1 MSYPDILVIG
11 CGIYGLTAA
20 LELGQRGYGVAML
33 DPGPLPHPL
42 AASTDISKVIRMEY
56 GPDEQYMVMVEQAR
70 EGWLAWNELFGVELY
85 HEIGVTMMSREV
97 MVPGRYEYE
106 SYQQLLRRGHRP
118 ERLNADELSRR
129 FPAWKPGAYQ
139 DGFFHAKGGYA
150 ESGRVIEALLGLAR
164 QQGITIHEGQTASDI
179 ASQAGQLTGVRTQE
193 GGWFPAGQVVVAAGS
208 WTPVLLPELSPVM
221 RATGHPVFHL
231 RPSRPEQ
238 FSPPHFTVFNA
249 DVARTGWYGF
259 PFHPTQQV
267 VKIANHGL
275 GQRLDPVHD
284 TRLVGPAD
292 EQNLRH
298 FLAETFPDLVE
309 APIVYT
315 RRCLYCDTL
324 DEHFW
329 IDRHPE
335 RPGVTVTAGGS
346 GHGFKFGPVLGP
358 LVADALEGKANPWLP
373 KFQWRTF
380 VADTAGEEPARYH
393 G

>member
-1 MSYPDILVIG
+1 MNYPDVLVIG

-20 LELGQRGYGVAML
+20 LELNQRGYAVMVL

-56 GPDEQYMVMVEQAR
+56 GLDEQYMVMVEQSR
-70 EGWLAWNELFGVELY
+70 EGWLAWNELFGTPLY
-85 HEIGVTMMSREV
+85 HEVGITMMSREE
-97 MVPGRYEYE
+97 MVPGRYEHD
-106 SYQQLLRRGHRP
+106 SYHQLLQRGHRP
-118 ERLNADELSRR
+118 ERLNAAELSRR
-129 FPAWKPGAYQ
+129 FPAWKAGAYV

-150 ESGRVIEALLGLAR
+150 ESGRVISALLGLAR
-164 QQGITIHEGQTASDI
+164 QQGITIQEGQTATEI
-179 ASQAGQLTGVRTQE
+179 VSQAGQVNGVRTQE
-193 GGWFPAGQVVVAAGS
+193 GTWFPAGQVVVAAGT
-208 WTPVLLPELSPVM
+208 WTPVLLPELAPVM
-221 RATGHPVFHL
+221 RSTGHPVFHL
-231 RPSRPEQ
+231 RPTRPEL
-238 FSPPHFTVFNA
+238 FTPPHFTVFNA

-259 PFHPTQQV
+259 PLHPTEGV

-275 GQRLDPVHD
+275 GQQLHPVHD
-284 TRLVGPAD
+284 ARLVSPAD

-298 FLAETFPDLVE
+298 FLAQTFPALLT

-335 RPGVTVTAGGS
+335 QRGLTVAAGGS

-358 LVADALEGKANPWLP
+358 LIADALEGKANPWLP
-373 KFQWRTF
+373 KFQWRTLIHS
-380 VADTAGEEPARYH
+380 TTGEEPARYH